1 KLSLLHQKSHPFRRT
16 DSLIIQLYQLKLQV
30 KQFYL
35 SVLLE
40 KEPFFQYFRGVIET
54 YRPYNLVLLSMLNK

>member
-1 KLSLLHQKSHPFRRT
+1 MFLQLIMMSQELSIFYTLQKSYPFHRT
-16 DSLIIQLYQLKLQV
+16 DSLIIQLYQLKLQI

-40 KEPFFQYFRGVIET
+40 KEPLKRT
-54 YRPYNLVLLSMLNK
+54 LLIKKCPK

>member
-40 KEPFFQYFRGVIET
+40 KEPFLTKFPAVTKTTQT
-54 YRPYNLVLLSMLNK
+54 NSKN